1 MSVSQAF
8 HKIQLNMCNPSI
20 NWALL
25 PTRRALNK
33 NRKGKRNFIKK
44 NRKGKR
50 KTKKKE
56 RENSHNLYCIYY
68 CMYLLCFLPI

>member
-25 PTRRALNK
+25 PSRRNLNK
-33 NRKGKRNFIKK
+33 NRKGKREKLFKK
-44 NRKGKR
+44 IVNRE
-50 KTKKKE
+50 KK
-56 RENSHNLYCIYY
+56 
-68 CMYLLCFLPI
+68 LP